1 MCSETSATHKWKAQ
15 KQFQSRKRD
24 SAAVSK
30 LTNENWGSPSYVL
43 RKYREF
49 EHLRCRGNHQS
60 STCWWSCRKAVKWT
74 TEVGLFPAS
83 KSFVNTRLPYLHIT
97 IIVERFWLFLNPGS
111 YHRFYCL
118 LEIYVRTLMNVSIT
132 SQTATQMRSAV
143 MFTHC
148 HTAISSPWLL
158 TTAAS
163 LKHRSIL
170 DYHSGKYVVF
180 YCRAVFSISSYFHR
194 LCIEVFVFT
203 NCQLYLSF
211 FPP

>member
-1 MCSETSATHKWKAQ
+1 MACVQRPLLLINGKRKNDFGHRSE
-15 KQFQSRKRD
+15 FVL

-30 LTNENWGSPSYVL
+30 LTNESWESTSYVL
-43 RKYREF
+43 RKYQEF
-49 EHLRCRGNHQS
+49 EHLRCHGNHQS

-97 IIVERFWLFLNPGS
+97 IIVERFWLFFFNPES

-118 LEIYVRTLMNVSIT
+118 FEIYVRTLMNVSIT
-132 SQTATQMRSAV
+132 SQTAAQMRSAV

-158 TTAAS
+158 TTSAS

-170 DYHSGKYVVF
+170 DYHCGKYVVF
-180 YCRAVFSISSYFHR
+180 YCRAVFSISS
-194 LCIEVFVFT
+194 
-203 NCQLYLSF
+203 
-211 FPP
+211 

>member
-1 MCSETSATHKWKAQ
+1 MESAKTISVTEASLFCQLQFPSWPMKAGDQPLTCSE
-15 KQFQSRKRD
+15 
-24 SAAVSK
+24 
-30 LTNENWGSPSYVL
+30 NIENLNIY
-43 RKYREF
+43 
-49 EHLRCRGNHQS
+49 HGNHQS

-132 SQTATQMRSAV
+132 SQTATQMRSA

-170 DYHSGKYVVF
+170 DYHCGKYVVF
-180 YCRAVFSISSYFHR
+180 YCRAVFSLSSYLHR

-203 NCQLYLSF
+203 YCQLYLSF